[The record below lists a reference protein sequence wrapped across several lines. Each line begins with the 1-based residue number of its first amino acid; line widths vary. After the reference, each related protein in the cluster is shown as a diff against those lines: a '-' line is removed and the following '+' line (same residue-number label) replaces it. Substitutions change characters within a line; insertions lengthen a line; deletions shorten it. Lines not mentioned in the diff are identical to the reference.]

1 MLGCLC
7 NDSTEFHNLL
17 FTDFS
22 CYTCK
27 LFIIYTML
35 LSFKDSTFR
44 QLTGFSKP
52 TSGTAYIEGLDIRLD
67 MDRIYTGIGVC
78 PQDE

>member
-1 MLGCLC
+1 
-7 NDSTEFHNLL
+7 
-17 FTDFS
+17 
-22 CYTCK
+22 
-27 LFIIYTML
+27 ML